1 MRGRALC
8 IATSLVVSLQA
19 CDPLGGLNL
28 GGWPDIGCGI
38 GLGPRPCVAI
48 DIMPENLNVLRGDS
62 VVLTTFSDSG
72 FGAATW
78 TLTGDAASFVLP
90 GGALVKS
97 IGQSL
102 TVATMKAVTTG
113 SAVVEVQSVNSPY
126 SASRDVH
133 VADSSAVTTLRLDP
147 LSTPDT
153 VKVGAQFS
161 LYWLLR
167 DVDHRTYLARPTLWT
182 VSDSDV
188 LSFAGRNCPLCAE
201 KFVAREAGSV
211 DVIGQ
216 FLGLR
221 DTLRFT
227 VVP

>member
-1 MRGRALC
+1 M
-8 IATSLVVSLQA
+8 S
-19 CDPLGGLNL
+19 
-28 GGWPDIGCGI
+28 
-38 GLGPRPCVAI
+38 
-48 DIMPENLNVLRGDS
+48 
-62 VVLTTFSDSG
+62 
-72 FGAATW
+72 
-78 TLTGDAASFVLP
+78 
-90 GGALVKS
+90 
-97 IGQSL
+97 QSL
-102 TVATMKAVTTG
+102 AVATMKAVTTG
-113 SAVVEVQSVNSPY
+113 SAVVQVQSVNSPY

-147 LSTPDT
+147 LSTPGA

-167 DVDHRTYLARPTLWT
+167 DADHRTYLARPTLWT

-211 DVIGQ
+211 EVIGH
-216 FLGLR
+216 FLELR